1 MRISTT
7 AFAAGLAMMLASA
20 ATPAPAQDAP
30 AQDAQAQ
37 VRVTPH
43 RRAPLRIEVTPPGR
57 LYRQCVD
64 SPVIEHRVT
73 GDTVVPRSRCW
84 WAVR

>member
-7 AFAAGLAMMLASA
+7 AFVAALAMVLASA
-20 ATPAPAQDAP
+20 ATPAP

-64 SPVIEHRVT
+64 SPVIEHRAT
-73 GDTVVPRSRCW
+73 ADTVVPRSRCW

>member
-7 AFAAGLAMMLASA
+7 AFAVGLAAMLASEA
-20 ATPAPAQDAP
+20 PPALAQDAP
-30 AQDAQAQ
+30 AQG
-37 VRVTPH
+37 RVTPH

-57 LYRQCVD
+57 LYRQCID

-73 GDTVVPRSRCW
+73 GDTVVPRSRCR

>member
-7 AFAAGLAMMLASA
+7 ALVVGIATVLASA
-20 ATPAPAQDAP
+20 APPTLAQE
-30 AQDAQAQ
+30 AQT
-37 VRVTPH
+37 RVTSH

-57 LYRQCVD
+57 LYRQCID
-64 SPVIEHRVT
+64 SPVVERRAT